1 MWKLEFLKVQNIGI
15 HEKNKK
21 KQSTNETTKP
31 PNQTQ
36 NQTKIKQNK
45 TPNLNHTKL
54 DSWLGR

>member
-1 MWKLEFLKVQNIGI
+1 MKKT
-15 HEKNKK
+15 K

-45 TPNLNHTKL
+45 TPNPNHTKL
-54 DSWLGR
+54 HSWLGR